1 MIEAYQL
8 SKVYSR
14 GVYALRDFTLSIGKG
29 EFLFITGPSGSGK
42 STLLRLLLREDLPT
56 SGSLKVGGHEVQ
68 ELRGSQIQAYRR
80 TIGFVFQD
88 FRLVPRFTSFK
99 SIAQRC
105 HCRPRSLE
113 ACSLGVGGGVYG
125 TST

>member
-42 STLLRLLLREDLPT
+42 STLLRLLLRQDLPT
-56 SGSLKVGGHEVQ
+56 SGSLKVGGREVQ
-68 ELRGSQIQAYRR
+68 ELRGSQIHAYRR
-80 TIGFVFQD
+80 PIVFVFQD
-88 FRLVPRFTSFK
+88 FRLFPRFTVFQIVSFV
-99 SIAQRC
+99 Q
-105 HCRPRSLE
+105 LT
-113 ACSLGVGGGVYG
+113 LLVFYLN
-125 TST
+125 